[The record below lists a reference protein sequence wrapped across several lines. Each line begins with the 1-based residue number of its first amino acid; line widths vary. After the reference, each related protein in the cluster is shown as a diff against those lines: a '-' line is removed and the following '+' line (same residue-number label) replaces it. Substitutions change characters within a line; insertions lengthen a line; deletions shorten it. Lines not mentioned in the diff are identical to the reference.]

1 MYLISIFSSNK
12 KTLKSKDFRVIL
24 SKKLSNKNIFFHP
37 DFTVGIGIAPIQPV
51 KARGLYR
58 RLGISPD
65 PEDLFNLIID
75 YHNIV

>member
-1 MYLISIFSSNK
+1 MII
-12 KTLKSKDFRVIL
+12 
-24 SKKLSNKNIFFHP
+24 IFFHP
-37 DFTVGIGIAPIQPV
+37 DFTVGIGITPIQPV

-75 YHNIV
+75 YHSILKSSNN